1 MPAPAPVT
9 NTTII
14 DLPRWRRDST
24 ARPDRAPAL
33 GGLVDESVL
42 YELVADAVREGL
54 AAREG
59 GGDVRLARR
68 LVGGR
73 VLFEDSDGREA
84 KAVPVEAIFR
94 KITAIREKLRV
105 LEQKLNN
112 HDGLD
117 VADKAELQGYVT
129 RCYGSLTTFNFLFA
143 EEADRFRGT
152 GG

>member
-1 MPAPAPVT
+1 M
-9 NTTII
+9 
-14 DLPRWRRDST
+14 
-24 ARPDRAPAL
+24 
-33 GGLVDESVL
+33 DESVL